1 MFSQILGQIH
11 ACCVVLIKDDK
22 TGGNNAIGGS
32 NQQPAAAD
40 QPKTDGTTA
49 VENKDV
55 KVEVKAEPK

>member
-22 TGGNNAIGGS
+22 TGGNNAIGS

-40 QPKTDGTTA
+40 QPNTDGTTA